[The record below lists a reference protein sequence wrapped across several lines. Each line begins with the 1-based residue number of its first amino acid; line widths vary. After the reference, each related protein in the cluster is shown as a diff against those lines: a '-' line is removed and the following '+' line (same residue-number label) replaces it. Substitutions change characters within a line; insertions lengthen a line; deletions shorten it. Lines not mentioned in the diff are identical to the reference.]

1 MIKKIAQE
9 FLWLIFSVL
18 AAIPLSFLFLSCIE
32 MVESSNEIVIIE
44 FFIAGI
50 IINVMGI
57 YLVRIIVAS
66 VKKISE

>member
-50 IINVMGI
+50 IINVWEFI
-57 YLVRIIVAS
+57 LYELL
-66 VKKISE
+66 